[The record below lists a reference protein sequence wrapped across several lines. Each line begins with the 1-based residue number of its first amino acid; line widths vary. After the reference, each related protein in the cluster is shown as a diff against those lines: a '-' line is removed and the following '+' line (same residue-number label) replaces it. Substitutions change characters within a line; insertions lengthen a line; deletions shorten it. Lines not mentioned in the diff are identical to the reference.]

1 MFGIGGIEFAAI
13 VVLALL
19 LLGPDKIPQVARTI
33 GRFMREFKKYQ
44 AMMESTFRAEM
55 LLSEQEAATKKAE
68 ERKARAVDDE
78 PPAKIPGEI
87 GYEPI
92 GVPVGSDDATDA
104 TDAADGDTVAREFEQ
119 NAPLSEEDD
128 PEVLFDPN
136 EPGWTPGAPGSPGTE
151 DAKEDGGAA

>member
-68 ERKARAVDDE
+68 ERKTAAGDAQQ
-78 PPAKIPGEI
+78 PAKIPGEV
-87 GYEPI
+87 GYET
-92 GVPVGSDDATDA
+92 VGAPEEAASTDDEAGSGRL
-104 TDAADGDTVAREFEQ
+104 ADELEDIPF
-119 NAPLSEEDD
+119 LSEEDD
-128 PEVLFDPN
+128 PDVLFDPK
-136 EPGWTPGAPGSPGTE
+136 EPGWVPGTPSAP
-151 DAKEDGGAA
+151 DMDDVKEDGGVA

>member
-55 LLSEQEAATKKAE
+55 LLSEQQEAAKKAE
-68 ERKARAVDDE
+68 ERKAKAVDE
-78 PPAKIPGEI
+78 QAPAKIPGEV
-87 GYEPI
+87 GYEP
-92 GVPVGSDDATDA
+92 GGASDTTEGSKGETGSGRL
-104 TDAADGDTVAREFEQ
+104 ADELEDIAF
-119 NAPLSEEDD
+119 LSEEDD
-128 PEVLFDPN
+128 PDVLFDPN
-136 EPGWTPGAPGSPGTE
+136 EPGWTPGPPESPGVE
-151 DAKEDGGAA
+151 DVKEDGGTA

>member
-55 LLSEQEAATKKAE
+55 LLSEQEEAAKKADA
-68 ERKARAVDDE
+68 RKVKAADE
-78 PPAKIPGEI
+78 PPPAKIPGEV
-87 GYEPI
+87 GYET
-92 GVPVGSDDATDA
+92 VGAPDETES
-104 TDAADGDTVAREFEQ
+104 AAEVAGTGRLADELEDIAFL
-119 NAPLSEEDD
+119 NEEDD
-128 PEVLFDPN
+128 PDVLFDPN
-136 EPGWTPGAPGSPGTE
+136 EPGWVPGTPSAPGM
-151 DAKEDGGAA
+151 DDVKEDGGVA

>member
-68 ERKARAVDDE
+68 ERKATAGDAQQ
-78 PPAKIPGEI
+78 PAKIPGEV
-87 GYEPI
+87 GYETVGAPDEAASTAE
-92 GVPVGSDDATDA
+92 VTEADPVAQ
-104 TDAADGDTVAREFEQ
+104 EIEQ
-119 NAPLSEEDD
+119 SVMLSEEDD
-128 PEVLFDPN
+128 PEVLFDPD
-136 EPGWTPGAPGSPGTE
+136 EPGWVPGTPSAPGMD
-151 DAKEDGGAA
+151 DAKEEGGLA

>member
-55 LLSEQEAATKKAE
+55 LLSEQEEAAKKAE
-68 ERKARAVDDE
+68 ERKAKAADE
-78 PPAKIPGEI
+78 PAPAKIPGEV
-87 GYEPI
+87 GYETVDAP
-92 GVPVGSDDATDA
+92 GATEDAVAETGSGRL
-104 TDAADGDTVAREFEQ
+104 ADELEDIAFQ
-119 NAPLSEEDD
+119 SEEDD
-128 PEVLFDPN
+128 PDVLFDPN
-136 EPGWTPGAPGSPGTE
+136 EPGWTPGAPTAPGTD
-151 DAKEDGGAA
+151 DAKEDGGSA

>member
-55 LLSEQEAATKKAE
+55 LLSEQEEAAKKAE
-68 ERKARAVDDE
+68 ERKAKAGDE
-78 PPAKIPGEI
+78 SPPAKIPGEV
-87 GYEPI
+87 GYET
-92 GVPVGSDDATDA
+92 VGAPGEAGSGRL
-104 TDAADGDTVAREFEQ
+104 ADELEDIDF
-119 NAPLSEEDD
+119 LSEEDD
-128 PEVLFDPN
+128 PDVLFDPT
-136 EPGWTPGAPGSPGTE
+136 EPGWTPGEPTAPGMD
-151 DAKEDGGAA
+151 DAKEDGGLA

>member
-55 LLSEQEAATKKAE
+55 LLSEQEEAAKKAE
-68 ERKARAVDDE
+68 ERKAKAGDE
-78 PPAKIPGEI
+78 PPPAKIPGEV
-87 GYEPI
+87 GYETV
-92 GVPVGSDDATDA
+92 GVSGAVEGAPAE
-104 TDAADGDTVAREFEQ
+104 ADSGRLADELEDIAF
-119 NAPLSEEDD
+119 LSEEDD
-128 PEVLFDPN
+128 PDVLFDPT
-136 EPGWTPGAPGSPGTE
+136 EPGWTPGEPTTPGMD
-151 DAKEDGGAA
+151 DAKEDGGLA